1 MYFHFRSVL
10 PSFEKGLQD
19 PYLIL
24 CLFEQKKD
32 SFELHYGKYASNQKR
47 IAFLYAEFKDYFEVR
62 LLWILSTRNSSV
74 QSNESII
81 NWISI
86 KAVRAET
93 KCQLPL
99 LHIIPEP
106 VSRISRYQ
114 LLIKD
119 AGKEFAKVGDQ
130 ENAELMEKARLLA
143 ADICMYCNNMADA
156 GYITNFDVSILKKLR
171 NFWKSCQ
178 FLLALVRS
186 CQILSA
192 LVSSC

>member
-1 MYFHFRSVL
+1 M
-10 PSFEKGLQD
+10 
-19 PYLIL
+19 
-24 CLFEQKKD
+24 
-32 SFELHYGKYASNQKR
+32 
-47 IAFLYAEFKDYFEVR
+47 
-62 LLWILSTRNSSV
+62 

-81 NWISI
+81 NCILI

-119 AGKEFAKVGDQ
+119 AAKEFAKAGDQ

-156 GYITNFDVSILKKLR
+156 GYITNFDVSILKKPR
-171 NFWKSCQ
+171 NFLQSCQ
-178 FLLALVRS
+178 F
-186 CQILSA
+186 LSA
-192 LVSSC
+192 LVSSCQLLSALVSSCQLLSALVCSCLFWFVLVSSCQLLSAFVSSCQLL